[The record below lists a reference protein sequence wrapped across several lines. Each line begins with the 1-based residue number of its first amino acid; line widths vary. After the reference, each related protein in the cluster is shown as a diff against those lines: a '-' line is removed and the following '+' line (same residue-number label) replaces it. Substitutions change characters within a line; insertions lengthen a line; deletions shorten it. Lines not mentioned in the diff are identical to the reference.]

1 MRLPMLAAMFLFFIP
16 LTKARNVPEIR
27 YPLHGV
33 VTAVHD
39 DGRRFQVIVETDA
52 MDYAIEC
59 GPTDHLTV
67 GTSVDFR
74 VIEIYNPQAYM
85 SGGKKERKFSVRSQ
99 IVKPGKTSE
108 EYPLEAHVVAVK
120 MQTGEI
126 SSGGGGGSYTV
137 WDSRTTSH
145 QVHVPYSSSGSSYEW
160 HLMMTVIGDKLYGLS
175 VPGGRHNAWL
185 HTGTYAFKEVRGG
198 FEMRYND
205 ETGRL
210 RTQILAIRSEEPAPK
225 Q

>member
-1 MRLPMLAAMFLFFIP
+1 MKRLPMLAAMFLFFVP
-16 LTKARNVPEIR
+16 LTKARNVREIR

-39 DGRRFQVIVETDA
+39 EHRCQVETDA
-52 MDYAIEC
+52 MDYTIEC
-59 GPTDHLTV
+59 GPKDRLTV
-67 GTSVDFR
+67 GTSVDFWADD
-74 VIEIYNPQAYM
+74 YYFHAAM
-85 SGGKKERKFSVRSQ
+85 SDKKEHKFSIKTQTVR
-99 IVKPGKTSE
+99 PGKTSE
-108 EYPLEAHVVAVK
+108 EYPLEAHVVTVK

-126 SSGGGGGSYTV
+126 SRGGGGGSYTV

-145 QVHVPYSSSGSSYEW
+145 QVLVPYSSSGSSYEW

-210 RTQILAIRSEEPAPK
+210 RTQILTIKSEEPASKP
-225 Q
+225 

>member
-16 LTKARNVPEIR
+16 LTKARNAPEIR

-39 DGRRFQVIVETDA
+39 EHRFQVIVETDA
-52 MDYAIEC
+52 MDYTIEC
-59 GPTDHLTV
+59 GPKDRLTV
-67 GTSVDFR
+67 GTSLDFWADD
-74 VIEIYNPQAYM
+74 YYFHAAM
-85 SGGKKERKFSVRSQ
+85 SDKKERKCSIKSQKVR
-99 IVKPGKTSE
+99 PGKTSE

-120 MQTGEI
+120 METGET
-126 SSGGGGGSYTV
+126 SSGGGSYTV
-137 WDSRTTSH
+137 WDSRTQSH
-145 QVHVPYSSSGSSYEW
+145 QVSRSSSGSSYEW

-175 VPGGRHNAWL
+175 VSSRGTWL
-185 HTGTYAFKEVRGG
+185 HIGDYAFRQVRRG

-205 ETGRL
+205 ERGRL
-210 RTQILAIRSEEPAPK
+210 LTQILTIRSEEPAPK